1 QFVAKVNDR
10 LFYNDSKATN
20 ILATEKALASFKQHV
35 ILLAGGLDRGNA
47 FDELLPY
54 LTHVKAMVLF
64 GETKEKVKDLAD
76 KAGISQVKMAANV
89 TEAAQKA
96 DALSKPNDVILLS
109 PACASWDQYDTFEQ
123 RGDMFVQAVH
133 TLL

>member
-1 QFVAKVNDR
+1 
-10 LFYNDSKATN
+10 
-20 ILATEKALASFKQHV
+20 
-35 ILLAGGLDRGNA
+35 GGLDRGNA

-54 LTHVKAMVLF
+54 LTHVKAMDLF
-64 GETKEKVKDLAD
+64 GETKEKLKDLAD

-96 DALSKPNDVILLS
+96 YALSNPNDVILLS

-133 TLL
+133 TLLQRHVLDKQPDTDYG